1 MFYTFVVFFSITYL
15 IEHDRTAHHVALH
28 ELDQVWNNHS
38 KVQVMGSGEL
48 GLVNPGIRCVLI
60 VILNVVYVYVS
71 VSCIGVGEHEGFNV
85 GKGE

>member
-48 GLVNPGIRCVLI
+48 GLVNPVCFNSYTECGVRLCQC
-60 VILNVVYVYVS
+60 VVYRS
-71 VSCIGVGEHEGFNV
+71 G
-85 GKGE
+85 